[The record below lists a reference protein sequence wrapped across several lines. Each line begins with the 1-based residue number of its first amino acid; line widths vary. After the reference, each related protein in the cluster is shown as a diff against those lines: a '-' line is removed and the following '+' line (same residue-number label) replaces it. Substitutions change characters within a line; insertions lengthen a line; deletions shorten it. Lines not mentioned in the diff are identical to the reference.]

1 MKAIGGLARGL
12 WEASQERCCVVG
24 VREDAGLAWDRS
36 TGHGN
41 TKERGRSPGNGQ
53 RLRAEHR
60 PRAGAV
66 AEEDTCNQIAKGP
79 AGT

>member
-1 MKAIGGLARGL
+1 MKAVGRLARGL

-24 VREDAGLAWDRS
+24 VRGDVGLAWERS

-41 TKERGRSPGNGQ
+41 KKERGRSLGIGQ
-53 RLRAEHR
+53 RVSPEHR
-60 PRAGAV
+60 PGAGAV
-66 AEEDTCNQIAKGP
+66 TEEDTCHQIAKGP